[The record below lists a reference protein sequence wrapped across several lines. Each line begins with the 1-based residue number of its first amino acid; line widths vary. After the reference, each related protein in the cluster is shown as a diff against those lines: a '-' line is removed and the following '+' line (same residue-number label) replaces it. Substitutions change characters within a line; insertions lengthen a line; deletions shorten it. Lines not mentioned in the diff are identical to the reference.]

1 MTANEYAEKVV
12 LDFMRNITDHV
23 FLNIQNNEELM
34 REYQRQVNENS
45 LRTVNTAMGKKV
57 REVFQLE
64 NGPECNS
71 PKSWLIQGFTLH
83 KKK

>member
-1 MTANEYAEKVV
+1 MAANEYAEKVV

-34 REYQRQVNENS
+34 RESQRQVNENS
-45 LRTVNTAMGKKV
+45 LKAVNTAIGKKV
-57 REVFQLE
+57 KEIFDLKDD
-64 NGPECNS
+64 GECNR

-83 KKK
+83 KK